1 MLGSKIDILKKE
13 WVDVIFKGRNKSY
26 GAYELRQTNPRNTGI
41 ALIIGIVFF
50 SFVLSI
56 NTIVNAIE
64 GFIPKAPVKVKLTEI
79 KLMPPPPPPANIK
92 KPPPPPPEPPKPK
105 VDQVKFPPPVV
116 KPDVEVHE
124 NPPTVQ
130 ELKSADPGQA
140 NQKGDPNAEV
150 NIDGPVGNGDKVTEA
165 DPNQIFTAVENEPKF
180 KGDFGAYLS
189 KNIHYPSVDKENN
202 VQGKVFVQFV
212 VEKDGSL
219 TDIKVLR
226 SPDESLGDEAVR
238 VLKASPRWTPGIQNG
253 KPVRVMY
260 TVPISFTLSTDE

>member
-13 WVDVIFKGRNKSY
+13 WIDVIFKNRNKNY
-26 GAYELRQTNPRNTGI
+26 GAYELRQTNPKSTGI
-41 ALIIGIVFF
+41 ALIIGVVFF
-50 SFVLSI
+50 AFVLSI

-79 KLMPPPPPPANIK
+79 KLLPPPPNANIK
-92 KPPPPPPEPPKPK
+92 KPPPPPPEPPKPR
-105 VDQVKFPPPVV
+105 VNQVKFPPPVV

-140 NQKGDPNAEV
+140 TQKGDANAEV

-165 DPNQIFTAVENEPKF
+165 DPNQVFSAVEVEPKF
-180 KGDFGAYLS
+180 NGDFGGYLS
-189 KNIHYPSVDKENN
+189 KNIHYPAVDKENN

-212 VEKDGSL
+212 VERDGSL

-226 SPDESLGDEAVR
+226 SPSETLGDEAVR
-238 VLKASPRWTPGIQNG
+238 VLKNSPHWKPGIQNG

-260 TVPISFTLSTDE
+260 TVPISFTLSSDE

>member
-1 MLGSKIDILKKE
+1 MLGSKIDILQKE
-13 WVDVIFKGRNKSY
+13 WIDVIFKGRNKDY
-26 GAYELRQTNPRNTGI
+26 GAYEMRRTSPRSTLT
-41 ALIIGIVFF
+41 ALIIGGVFF
-50 SFVLSI
+50 IFVLSI

-64 GFIPKAPVKVKLTEI
+64 GFIPKATPKVKLTEI
-79 KLMPPPPPPANIK
+79 KLMPPPPPANIK

-124 NPPTVQ
+124 NPPTVT
-130 ELKSADPGQA
+130 ELKNADPGQN
-140 NQKGDPNAEV
+140 NQKGDPNADINV
-150 NIDGPVGNGDKVTEA
+150 DGPVGNGDKVTEA

-189 KNIHYPSVDKENN
+189 RNIRYPAVDKENN

-260 TVPISFTLSTDE
+260 TVPISFTLSSDDQ